1 MRPAHYKG
9 VHASSV
15 GTGIA
20 NAIFAVGN
28 DPNSPESWV
37 RFCIR
42 AAAEAYEA
50 VIENPPVYV
59 SDRMPGPAELMLGKW
74 AAEGKIGKREPPAL
88 LTGKPLI
95 AAAHAAAAVAFQCCM
110 PKVTGRRQTQAY
122 IACIAVGVQRQYIA
136 GKDAKSLL
144 YTAQLALQA
153 HPLRTKTPRQPR
165 RTAGFTA

>member
-20 NAIFAVGN
+20 NAIFAVGT

-37 RFCIR
+37 RFCVR
-42 AAAEAYEA
+42 AAEEAYEA
-50 VIENPPVYV
+50 VIENPPIAV
-59 SDRMPGPAELMLGKW
+59 SDRIRGPAEKMLEKW
-74 AAEGKIGKREPPAL
+74 ARDSGKPEPPPEL
-88 LTGKPLI
+88 MTGKALI
-95 AAAHAAAAVAFQCCM
+95 AAAHAAAAVAFMCCM
-110 PKVTGRRQTQAY
+110 PKVTGRRQTKAY

-136 GKDAKSLL
+136 GKDAKPLL

-153 HPLRTKTPRQPR
+153 HPERTKTPRQTR
-165 RTAGFTA
+165 RNAGFAP

>member
-1 MRPAHYKG
+1 MRAAHFKG
-9 VHASSV
+9 VHASGV

-20 NAIFAVGN
+20 NAIFAVGT

-37 RFCIR
+37 RFCVR
-42 AAAEAYEA
+42 AAEEAYEA

-59 SDRMPGPAELMLGKW
+59 SEHVPNPVELMLKKW
-74 AAEGKIGKREPPAL
+74 KVERGEAEEPKQL
-88 LTGKPLI
+88 LSGKPLI

-122 IACIAVGVQRQYIA
+122 IACIAVGVQRQYIP

-153 HPLRTKTPRQPR
+153 HPLRTRTPRRPR
-165 RTAGFTA
+165 KKVGFTA